1 MRCMGS
7 MHPTATRPRRLRLL
21 LLLGDGLVVLL
32 TSLAGFAQHG
42 ELTTAGVARVAAT
55 VVPFALAWFL
65 TAPWLGCFDLAR
77 MARLSNLWRVPA
89 AAVLAAPLGAVLRG
103 LWLQAP
109 VLPVFAVVMAAVL
122 GAAMLAWRVLAARLL
137 RPSLPAA
144 G

>member
-1 MRCMGS
+1 MARI
-7 MHPTATRPRRLRLL
+7 ANRTRWLL
-21 LLLGDGLVVLL
+21 ILGDALVVLL

-42 ELTTAGVARVAAT
+42 ELATVGVARVAAT

-65 TAPWLGCFDLAR
+65 VAPWTGCFDPAR

-103 LWLQAP
+103 LWLRAP
-109 VLPVFAVVMAAVL
+109 VIPIFAVVMAAVL

-137 RPSLPAA
+137 RYSPDAA

>member
-1 MRCMGS
+1 MRSMGS
-7 MHPTATRPRRLRLL
+7 MHQTANRTRRLLLL
-21 LLLGDGLVVLL
+21 LLLGDALVVLL

-42 ELTTAGVARVAAT
+42 ELWTAGVGRVAAT
-55 VVPFALAWFL
+55 AVPFAVAWFL
-65 TAPWLGCFDLAR
+65 TAPWLGCFELDR
-77 MARLSNLWRVPA
+77 MARLPNLWRVPA

-109 VLPVFAVVMAAVL
+109 VLPIFAVVMAAVL

-137 RPSLPAA
+137 RFSIPAA

>member
-1 MRCMGS
+1 MGS

-65 TAPWLGCFDLAR
+65 TAPWLGCFDQVR

-109 VLPVFAVVMAAVL
+109 VLPIFAVVMAAVL
-122 GAAMLAWRVLAARLL
+122 GGAMLAWRVLAARLL
-137 RPSLPAA
+137 RFQLPAA

>member
-1 MRCMGS
+1 MSR
-7 MHPTATRPRRLRLL
+7 TANRTRWFLFS
-21 LLLGDGLVVLL
+21 GDALVVLL

-42 ELTTAGVARVAAT
+42 ELATAGVGRVAAT
-55 VVPFALAWFL
+55 AVPFALAWFL
-65 TAPWLGCFDLAR
+65 SAPWLGCFDQVR
-77 MARLSNLWRVPA
+77 MARLSNLWRVPV

-109 VLPVFAVVMAAVL
+109 VIPIFAVVMAAVL

-137 RPSLPAA
+137 RPSHPAA